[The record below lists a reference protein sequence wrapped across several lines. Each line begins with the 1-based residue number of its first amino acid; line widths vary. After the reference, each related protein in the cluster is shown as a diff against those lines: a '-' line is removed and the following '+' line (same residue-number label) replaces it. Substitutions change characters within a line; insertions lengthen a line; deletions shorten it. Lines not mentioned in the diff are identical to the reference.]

1 MARPYRAEVLTR
13 VECEN
18 MLWENIIREFN
29 RHRLRTALTVLG
41 VTIGIFLVVSV
52 SSFSEGIIYYVNDQ
66 IKITSG
72 LVTVRQSDIPGFSIQ
87 SSEIDQSLVAEV
99 ESLSGVERV
108 APILYASIDNVGS
121 VMGITSDGESIIR
134 GVNIEIKDGRD
145 YEEGQKEVVIGSKT
159 ADSYDYTVGDYIQ
172 MNEKNYEIVGILEE
186 TGRDQIDSAV
196 MMALPDLQDLAGK
209 KDKITL
215 MMVQPSTPEDADY
228 IEQAVNDNF
237 DEITASTDKSMMNSA
252 NEMLSQLNAMTFA
265 LGSIA
270 ALISGIVIMNVMI
283 ISVRERRRDIG
294 TMKAIGATNRQVLVS
309 VMLESI
315 LISVTGAGIGI
326 VLSYGGVA
334 FINSVLFTPI
344 ALITPNLIAEAL
356 LFATS
361 IGIVSGVLPARQ
373 AARLDPIEALRY
385 E

>member
-1 MARPYRAEVLTR
+1 
-13 VECEN
+13 

-72 LVTVRQSDIPGFSIQ
+72 LVTVHQSDIPGFSIQ
-87 SSEIDQSLVAEV
+87 LSEIDQALVAEV

-159 ADSYDYTVGDYIQ
+159 ADSHDYTLGDYIT
-172 MNEKNYEIVGILEE
+172 MDEKNYEIVGILEE
-186 TGRDQIDSAV
+186 TGRDQIDNAI

-209 KDKITL
+209 KDIITL

-252 NEMLSQLNAMTFA
+252 NEMLGQLNAMTFA

-309 VMLESI
+309 VLMESI

-326 VLSYGGVA
+326 ILSYGGVA
-334 FINSVLFTPI
+334 FINSILFSPI
-344 ALITPNLIAEAL
+344 ALITPRLIAEAL
-356 LFATS
+356 LFATG
-361 IGIVSGVLPARQ
+361 IGVVSGVLPARQ

>member
-1 MARPYRAEVLTR
+1 MTAIPRRSVL
-13 VECEN
+13 VGCEN

-29 RHRLRTALTVLG
+29 RHRLRTVLTVLG

-72 LVTVRQSDIPGFSIQ
+72 LVTVHQSDIPGFSIQ
-87 SSEIDQSLVAEV
+87 TSEIDQALVAEV

-159 ADSYDYTVGDYIQ
+159 ADSYDYTLGDYIT
-172 MNEKNYEIVGILEE
+172 MDEKNYEIVGILEE
-186 TGRDQIDSAV
+186 TGRDQIDNAV

-209 KDKITL
+209 KDIITL

-252 NEMLSQLNAMTFA
+252 NEMLGQLNAMTFA

-315 LISVTGAGIGI
+315 LISVTGAVIGI
-326 VLSYGGVA
+326 ILSYGGVA